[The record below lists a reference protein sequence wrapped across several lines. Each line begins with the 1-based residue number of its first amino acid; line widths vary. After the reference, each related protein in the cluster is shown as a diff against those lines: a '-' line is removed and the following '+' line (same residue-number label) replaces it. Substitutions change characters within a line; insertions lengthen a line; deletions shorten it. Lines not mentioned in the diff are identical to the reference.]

1 MKNFSLKNLVPLLL
15 LLAFF
20 LITGGYFD
28 RFTEELDSGVKKDL
42 YMKTETYDV
51 DVTVD
56 GEGYYLVT
64 EQIKVKFL
72 EDRHG
77 IYR

>member
-28 RFTEELDSGVKKDL
+28 RFTEELDTGRCHACL
-42 YMKTETYDV
+42 LKT
-51 DVTVD
+51 
-56 GEGYYLVT
+56 L
-64 EQIKVKFL
+64 L
-72 EDRHG
+72 
-77 IYR
+77 

>member
-42 YMKTETYDV
+42 WH
-51 DVTVD
+51 
-56 GEGYYLVT
+56 
-64 EQIKVKFL
+64 IKRM
-72 EDRHG
+72 E
-77 IYR
+77 I